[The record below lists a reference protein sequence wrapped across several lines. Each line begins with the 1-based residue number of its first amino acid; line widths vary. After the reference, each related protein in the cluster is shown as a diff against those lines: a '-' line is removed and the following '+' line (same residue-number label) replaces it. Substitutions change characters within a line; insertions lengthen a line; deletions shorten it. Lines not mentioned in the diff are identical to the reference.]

1 MKRKLTA
8 LFTAL
13 LLSLALLGSAAAA
26 PYYSD
31 TADLAPWASESVE
44 FVTKYGLMNGVSG
57 GKFDPNGCADRAMVA
72 TLIWRLAGKPIG
84 NLTGVFADVP
94 LEQWYSD
101 AIDWAAEEKIVTGSY
116 GRFNPFDYVTRQDL
130 VLILYRYAGAPVSDV
145 AALSYYKDFTDVSG
159 YAANAMAWAVQ
170 NGILTGT
177 KGSLL
182 PKESATR
189 AQLAA
194 ILTRYLKLNPD
205 RIPEQVIPDP
215 EPEPE
220 LPDPGDPDLMQP
232 EAGGESGTASPVPGD
247 NTALKDTV
255 PGEDTAKTGENE

>member
-1 MKRKLTA
+1 M
-8 LFTAL
+8 FTAF
-13 LLSLALLGSAAAA
+13 LLSLVLLGSAVAT

-57 GKFDPNGCADRAMVA
+57 GKFDPSGHANRAMVA

-84 NLTGVFADVP
+84 NRTGVFADVP

-116 GRFNPFDYVTRQDL
+116 GHFHPFDNVTRQDL
-130 VLILYRYAGAPVSDV
+130 VLILYRYAGSPVSDV

-205 RIPEQVIPDP
+205 RLPEQVIPDP
-215 EPEPE
+215 VPEPE
-220 LPDPGDPDLMQP
+220 FPDPENPDLMQP
-232 EAGGESGTASPVPGD
+232 EAGSMTDTVTPVPDDDTAPKDPVPGEE
-247 NTALKDTV
+247 TAETDET
-255 PGEDTAKTGENE
+255 E